1 MKEILIK
8 QNNVTDA
15 AVKELQNKYNVNK
28 ELAKFLLGRELTKD
42 VLDALLGEYV
52 IPKHDNIT
60 NIQEAANLIAS
71 FLEKDNS
78 AIYIYADYDSDGVN
92 AGTIAYDALSKIK
105 QAINSNCHIEVH
117 FPNRSEG
124 YGLSL
129 EWCKELVCKNK
140 KENKE
145 ILVITVDNGITKRIE
160 TEYLLSND
168 IEVIITDHHHPKK
181 GETPEDVLIIDPWLH
196 KETDKDS
203 LGLCGAGV
211 AYKLFAYLL
220 EEIYKD
226 DSNYH
231 LFYLPLVSIATITD
245 IMPLTVE
252 NAQYLRY
259 GFYLIENNYCS
270 KAILYY
276 KEYNNKQ
283 YLSTKEIAFGLGP
296 ELNAC
301 GRMLNTK
308 AAGDFLLTEDDDNV
322 VDLYNTINRINK
334 ERKKFQK
341 EILDE
346 IFDNLIINE
355 DTRFIIAHTANTG
368 GVGGVIAAKITE
380 KYNLP
385 CMVLSG
391 EGDLLHGSA
400 RGLGDLDLQELFI
413 QEVEKGNLLNFG
425 GHKGAAGVYVHSS
438 KINAL
443 QKSLN
448 ESLKDYIFS
457 TEDTFDNT
465 VVVDDVL
472 TLADINKSKAEMTKD
487 IPLIGAL
494 SNPKSLLKNLT
505 VISVSRSKKNAQN
518 ICLTVSDGKTSKSIW
533 AWGFGDKYEELGCP
547 STISLVGNV
556 EPDFMKPGSYTLGV
570 EQIIA

>member
-8 QNNVTDA
+8 QSNITDTDI
-15 AVKELQNKYNVNK
+15 KLLQNKYNVGK
-28 ELAKFLLGRELTKD
+28 ELAKFLLGRELSKE
-42 VLDALLGEYV
+42 VIDALLGEYV
-52 IPKHDNIT
+52 LPKHNNIT
-60 NIQEAANLIAS
+60 NVQEGANLIAS
-71 FLEKDNS
+71 FLEKENS

-92 AGTIAYDALSKIK
+92 AGTIAYDALIKIK
-105 QAINSNCHIEVH
+105 EAISSNCHVEVY
-117 FPNRSEG
+117 FPNRSDG

-129 EWCKELVCKNK
+129 DWCKALVDKNK
-140 KENKE
+140 EENKE
-145 ILVITVDNGITKRIE
+145 ILVITVDNGITKKIE

-168 IEVIITDHHHPKK
+168 IEVIITDHHVPKD
-181 GETPEDVLIIDPWLH
+181 GETPEDVIIIDPWLH
-196 KETDKDS
+196 KDTDKDS

-211 AYKLFAYLL
+211 AYKVFAYLL
-220 EEIYKD
+220 EDIYKD

-245 IMPLTVE
+245 MMPLTVE

-259 GFYLIENNYCS
+259 GFYLIENNCCS
-270 KAILYY
+270 KAISYY

-308 AAGDFLLTEDDDNV
+308 AAGDFLLTEDDDAV
-322 VDLYNTINRINK
+322 VDLYNAINRINK
-334 ERKKFQK
+334 DRKKFQK
-341 EILDE
+341 KILDE
-346 IFDNLIINE
+346 IFDNIVINE
-355 DTRFIIAHTANTG
+355 DTRFVIAHTANTG

-400 RGLGDLDLQELFI
+400 RGLGDLDLQELFME
-413 QEVEKGNLLNFG
+413 EVKKGHLLNFG
-425 GHKGAAGVYVHSS
+425 GHKGAAGVYVHKD

-448 ESLKDYIFS
+448 DTLKDFVFITQDVS
-457 TEDTFDNT
+457 DN
-465 VVVDDVL
+465 VIVVDDL
-472 TLADINKSKAEMTKD
+472 ITLADINKSKAEITKD
-487 IPLIGAL
+487 IPLIGNL
-494 SNPKSLLKNLT
+494 SNPRSIIKDLT
-505 VISVSRSKKNAQN
+505 VISVSHSKNNAQN
-518 ICLTVSDGKTSKSIW
+518 ICLTVSDGKTAKSIW
-533 AWGFGDKYEELGCP
+533 AWGFGDKFESLGCP
-547 STISLVGNV
+547 DKISLVGNV
-556 EPDFMKPGSYTLGV
+556 EPDFMKPGAYTLSV
-570 EQIIA
+570 EEIIA